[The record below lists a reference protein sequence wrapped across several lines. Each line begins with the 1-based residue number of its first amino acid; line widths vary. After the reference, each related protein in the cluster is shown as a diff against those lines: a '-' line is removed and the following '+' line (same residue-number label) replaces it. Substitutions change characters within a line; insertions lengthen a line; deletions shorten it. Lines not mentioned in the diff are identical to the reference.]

1 MILTHVLFAQQIQR
15 IIKKLYG
22 KFNLKYL
29 LVILVGHD
37 VAKQPDI
44 TRMFSWALIMLKFTT
59 LQHIII
65 YKTTAVSIFKNVNV
79 NSMSVSICIVPF
91 LSLM

>member
-29 LVILVGHD
+29 LVISVGHE
-37 VAKQPDI
+37 AKQPDI